1 MKPLQ
6 FLEDSYQDYI
16 DWAKENKEIFDKI
29 NTLILDIDRDFFKG
43 IGKPEPLKKNM
54 QGFWSKRI
62 NDEHRLI
69 YRIEKGIIYIYSCHG
84 HYGNK

>member
-1 MKPLQ
+1 MKPVQ
-6 FLEDSYQDYI
+6 FVNDAYKDYI
-16 DWAKENKEIFDKI
+16 DWAKENKEIFEKI

-43 IGKPEPLKKNM
+43 LGKPEPLKKNL
-54 QGFWSKRI
+54 QGFWSRRI

-69 YRIEKGIIYIYSCHG
+69 YRIEKDIIYIYSCHG